1 MSHNLNFLKGIIYG
15 TTIRVTRGATRT
27 LDYGSCNK
35 GIFVVRAVGAVS
47 LRARCL
53 PVRQE

>member
-15 TTIRVTRGATRT
+15 TTIRVTKGSTRT
-27 LDYGSCNK
+27 LDYGSCSK
-35 GIFVVRAVGAVS
+35 GMFVVKAVRVVS

-53 PVRQE
+53 PVRQG